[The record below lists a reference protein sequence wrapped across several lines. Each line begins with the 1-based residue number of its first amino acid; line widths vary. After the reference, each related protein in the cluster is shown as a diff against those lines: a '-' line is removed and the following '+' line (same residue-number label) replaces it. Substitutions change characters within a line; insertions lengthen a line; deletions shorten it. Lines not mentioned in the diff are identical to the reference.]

1 MPTRHTDPKQGLLCR
16 DLPMTRR
23 PIRTGLLAGGVALGA
38 NIWLSA
44 CAPAMA
50 PPSAQAANSAGTI
63 VAMRPLA
70 LRPIEPAGAEADG
83 LQGLAMAASSPAG
96 SEPGSGQDLG
106 PKMDF
111 IVRVA
116 GGGTIAVV
124 QTNELGFRVGDGVV
138 IVHSDRTR
146 LSRPGA

>member
-1 MPTRHTDPKQGLLCR
+1 MPTRHTDRKEGLLR
-16 DLPMTRR
+16 LGLQMTCR
-23 PIRTGLLAGGVALGA
+23 PIRAGLLAGAVAFSA
-38 NIWLSA
+38 DIWLSA
-44 CAPAMA
+44 CAPAM
-50 PPSAQAANSAGTI
+50 PPPRAQAANSAGTI
-63 VAMRPLA
+63 LAMRPLA
-70 LRPIEPAGAEADG
+70 MRPIEPAGSGADA
-83 LQGLAMAASSPAG
+83 LEGLALAASGPAAG
-96 SEPGSGQDLG
+96 EPGSGQNLG

-116 GGGTIAVV
+116 EGGTIAVV